1 MVLIVI
7 VTALVAKVAGTVVAA
22 AAAVEEMVTD
32 VIPHTQKTVYH
43 PLLQIWIVA
52 MMVFQI
58 MLRFCNPIPIY

>member
-1 MVLIVI
+1 MVLIAI
-7 VTALVAKVAGTVVAA
+7 VTALVAKVTGTVV

-58 MLRFCNPIPIY
+58 MLRFCNLTPID